1 MAYIIYFLAPQVCV
15 FKLKSEFPL
24 FILVLY
30 SLKLKYQL
38 NQIKENKGD

>member
-1 MAYIIYFLAPQVCV
+1 MAYIIYFSAPQVCV
-15 FKLKSEFPL
+15 FKLKSAFPL

-38 NQIKENKGD
+38 NKIKENKGD